1 MEATVG
7 KTVLVLFLYYF
18 CTSLTSA
25 NNSLHCGNCIHPEAI
40 LVCVCSVSDGAA
52 TVWKGS
58 IFNCPSNGN
67 QIVLRHSSFENKL
80 TVTRACNDG
89 AVVAYST
96 DVMGNIYSSQLNITV
111 SPEMHNGTVEC
122 IQDLLNATSV
132 TVGTY
137 TLRLATGNC
146 CNTVT
151 YKGKCI

>member
-1 MEATVG
+1 MEATIG

-18 CTSLTSA
+18 CTSWTSA
-25 NNSLHCGNCIHPEAI
+25 NNSIHCGKCIHPEAI

-67 QIVLRHSSFENKL
+67 QIVLRHSSFENRL

-122 IQDLLNATSV
+122 IQDLPNATSV

-137 TLRLATGNC
+137 TLRLATGTVADLI
-146 CNTVT
+146 NTPL
-151 YKGKCI
+151 